1 MKTILCI
8 IAAALLAGCAHRSN
22 DYRGSAPR
30 ESGAES
36 GPRVD
41 PELPYRQ
48 GPDLPSNERDYP
60 RGNAVPKAE

>member
-8 IAAALLAGCAHRSN
+8 CAAALLVGCAHRSN

-30 ESGAES
+30 ESGTES

-41 PELPYRQ
+41 QELPYRQ
-48 GPDLPSNERDYP
+48 GSGFPSNERDYP
-60 RGNAVPKAE
+60 RQNATPKAE